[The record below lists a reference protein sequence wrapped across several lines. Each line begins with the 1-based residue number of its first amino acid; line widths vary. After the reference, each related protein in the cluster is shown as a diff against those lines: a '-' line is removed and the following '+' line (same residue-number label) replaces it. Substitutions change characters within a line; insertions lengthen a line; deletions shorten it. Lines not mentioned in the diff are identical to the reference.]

1 MRIVLSIDIPID
13 IDDSYDANEI
23 CQDLKTMIENY
34 VDDTVADL
42 RRLADSGEEELDD
55 VESLASE
62 FKMMK
67 SSIQAIVWGTGKSPI
82 KSNPA
87 RTE

>member
-1 MRIVLSIDIPID
+1 MRIVLSIDVPLD

-23 CQDLKTMIENY
+23 CQDLKIIIENY
-34 VDDTVADL
+34 VDDTVAEL
-42 RRLADSGEEELDD
+42 RQLADSGEEDSDD

-67 SSIQAIVWGTGKSPI
+67 SSIQAIVWGTGKSPV
-82 KSNPA
+82 KNHKD
-87 RTE
+87 RT